1 MKHNIIKSLLFSA
14 SLSKVHRTFF
24 TLALGA
30 MLLTSCGKDNKD
42 NEALIGKWYN
52 TAQSY
57 EITIAGQT
65 YIPEGYICM
74 EFTDDKVLVSDQRT
88 NCLAEWHKYSL
99 SEESGKQLLEIE
111 GGCYKGRVF
120 VVEKL
125 TSDELVLLPRYNEI
139 DRDFRYIMKRD
150 ESLIYPTQLK

>member
-14 SLSKVHRTFF
+14 SLSKVHWTFF

-30 MLLTSCGKDNKD
+30 LLLTSCGKDNKD
-42 NEALIGKWYN
+42 NEALIGKWAN

-57 EITIAGQT
+57 EVTISGRED
-65 YIPEGYICM
+65 IPEGYIYM

-88 NCLAEWHKYSL
+88 DCLAEWHNYTL
-99 SEESGKQLLEIE
+99 SKESGKQLLEIK

-125 TSDELVLLPRYNEI
+125 TSDELVLAPFSSGA
-139 DRDFRYIMKRD
+139 DWDFRYIMKK
-150 ESLIYPTQLK
+150 E

>member
-1 MKHNIIKSLLFSA
+1 MKHNIIKSLA
-14 SLSKVHRTFF
+14 A
-24 TLALGA
+24 LALGA
-30 MLLTSCGKDNKD
+30 LLLTSCGKDNKD
-42 NEALIGKWYN
+42 NEALIGKWTN

-57 EITIAGQT
+57 EITIDGRQN
-65 YIPEGYICM
+65 IPEGYIYM

-88 NCLAEWHKYSL
+88 DCLAEWHKYSL

-125 TSDELVLLPRYNEI
+125 TSDELVLAPFSSGA
-139 DRDFRYIMKRD
+139 DWDFRYIMKH
-150 ESLIYPTQLK
+150 

>member
-1 MKHNIIKSLLFSA
+1 MKHNIIKSLSA
-14 SLSKVHRTFF
+14 LIMG
-24 TLALGA
+24 AL
-30 MLLTSCGKDNKD
+30 LLTGCGKDNKD
-42 NEALIGKWYN
+42 NEALIGKWTN

-57 EITIAGQT
+57 EITIDGRQN
-65 YIPEGYICM
+65 IPEGYIYM

-88 NCLAEWHKYSL
+88 DCLAEWHKYSL

-125 TSDELVLLPRYNEI
+125 TSDELVLAPFSSGA
-139 DRDFRYIMKRD
+139 DWDFRYIMKRC
-150 ESLIYPTQLK
+150 E

>member
-1 MKHNIIKSLLFSA
+1 MTHIIKSLA
-14 SLSKVHRTFF
+14 V
-24 TLALGA
+24 LALGA

-42 NEALIGKWYN
+42 NEALIGKWTN

-57 EITIAGQT
+57 EVTISGRED
-65 YIPEGYICM
+65 IPEGYIYM

-88 NCLAEWHKYSL
+88 DCLAEWHNYTL
-99 SEESGKQLLEIE
+99 SKESGKQLLEIK

-125 TSDELVLLPRYNEI
+125 TSDELVLAPFSSGA
-139 DRDFRYIMKRD
+139 DWDFRYIMKRH
-150 ESLIYPTQLK
+150 EASAWPK